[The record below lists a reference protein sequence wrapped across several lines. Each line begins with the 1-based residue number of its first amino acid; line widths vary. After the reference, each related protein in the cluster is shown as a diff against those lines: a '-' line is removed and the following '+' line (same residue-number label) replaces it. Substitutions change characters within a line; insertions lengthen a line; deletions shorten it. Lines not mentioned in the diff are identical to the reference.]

1 MLTDSPTKTLTL
13 LGGSINWWGSNF
25 QTWSKQI
32 NAMRIIQFLFFMS
45 SLLASSLAHA
55 SELAQQLE
63 GVDHVLLMRHTR
75 APGVGDPT
83 NYTLTDCNTQR
94 NLSAEGRKQAIAIG
108 NWLKKQ
114 GIQQASV
121 YSSAWCRCKD
131 TAELLNYGQYQVEP
145 SLASFFDEMH
155 KAKERTQQLETFI
168 ASQIKTKGKKAL
180 ILVTHHVN
188 IFDYMGENIDS
199 GDMVLVKVDGNGR
212 MVSYKRIPRP
222 N

>member
-1 MLTDSPTKTLTL
+1 
-13 LGGSINWWGSNF
+13 
-25 QTWSKQI
+25 
-32 NAMRIIQFLFFMS
+32 MRIIQFLFFMS

-83 NYTLTDCNTQR
+83 NYALTDCNTQR

-145 SLASFFDEMH
+145 ALASFFDEMH
-155 KAKERTQQLETFI
+155 KAKERTQELEAFI
-168 ASQIKTKGKKAL
+168 TEKMKTKGSQAL

-188 IFDYMGENIDS
+188 IFEYMGENIAS
-199 GDMVLVKVDGNGR
+199 GDMVLARVDRAGR
-212 MVSYKRIPRP
+212 MLSYKLIPRP

>member
-1 MLTDSPTKTLTL
+1 
-13 LGGSINWWGSNF
+13 
-25 QTWSKQI
+25 
-32 NAMRIIQFLFFMS
+32 MRIIQFLFFMS

-55 SELAQQLE
+55 SELTQQLE

-83 NYTLTDCNTQR
+83 NYALTDCNTQR

-131 TAELLNYGQYQVEP
+131 TAELLDFGGYKVEP
-145 SLASFFDEMH
+145 SLGSFFDEMH
-155 KAKERTQQLETFI
+155 KAKERTQLAQQFI
-168 ASQIKTKGKKAL
+168 AEKLKTKGDKAL

-188 IFDYMGENIDS
+188 IFELMGENIGS
-199 GDMVLVKVDGNGR
+199 GDLVLMQVDSSGK
-212 MVSYKRIPRP
+212 MVSFKHIPRP